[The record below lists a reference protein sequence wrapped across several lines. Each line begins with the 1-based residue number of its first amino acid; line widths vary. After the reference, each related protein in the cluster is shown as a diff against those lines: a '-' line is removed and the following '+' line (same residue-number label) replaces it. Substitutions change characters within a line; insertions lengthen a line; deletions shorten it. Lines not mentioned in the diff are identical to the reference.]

1 MVIESHASLPKCR
14 NRPPWQAGT
23 PTWQAIWLAPGGSQ
37 ERTETASTQATA
49 ASLHDNMAMVMMLH
63 DGDADGDDHGGD
75 DEQAPII
82 LMTMVMMMLMRM
94 LSDDNGGD
102 VEHEYTDGDDN

>member
-1 MVIESHASLPKCR
+1 MPVCPSAVTARHGRLVQQPGRQS
-14 NRPPWQAGT
+14 GSV
-23 PTWQAIWLAPGGSQ
+23 LAVARSEP
-37 ERTETASTQATA
+37 TASTQATA

-82 LMTMVMMMLMRM
+82 WMTMVVMMLMMM